1 MPVAVS
7 CVAETN
13 VVVSA
18 ELLRRTC
25 APETKF
31 VPVMVSEKLP
41 RFVAAGDR
49 PVRFG
54 VGFQRVTEEEEDLVV
69 SAALVAVTVMVLGF
83 GRAAGAV

>member
-1 MPVAVS
+1 VAVS
-7 CVAETN
+7 CVEETN

-18 ELLRRTC
+18 ESFSSTC

-41 RFVAAGDR
+41 RFVTAGER
-49 PVRFG
+49 LVRFG

-69 SAALVAVTVMVLGF
+69 SAALVAVTVMVLRV
-83 GRAAGAV
+83 GRAVGAV